1 MRVLI
6 LIIIILFLPPGFTRP
21 QDQLNTGSDNFEETS
36 AGDIIGEGE
45 DRSIEDD
52 FLSLEP
58 DIFSRKLYQKN
69 LKPLNKKDKI
79 KWSFKMAD
87 TDIFL

>member
-6 LIIIILFLPPGFTRP
+6 LIITILFLPLGFTRS
-21 QDQLNTGSDNFEETS
+21 QDQFHTPSDDFEDTS
-36 AGDIIGEGE
+36 QEDIIRESE
-45 DRSIEDD
+45 DGSIEDD

-69 LKPLNKKDKI
+69 LKSLNKKNKI

>member
-21 QDQLNTGSDNFEETS
+21 QDQLHTGSDNFEETS

-45 DRSIEDD
+45 ERSIEDD